1 MYVLPYGQMSLWG
14 FLIKPQIYNIYLFL
28 FSLVLIVPL
37 DFDITSKVS
46 RLKGILRIGPHN
58 KDFLSII
65 FGSLLGDAYAEK
77 RAGGLGTRINFYQEA
92 VHVGYLYYLHK
103 LFSNLGYCNPKIP
116 VVTSRLGPKGKI
128 RQIVRFRT
136 WTYTSFNWIHELW
149 YKNNIKQ
156 VPANIAEYLTPLA
169 LAIWIMDDG
178 CKVGKGL
185 KFSTNSFSYN
195 ECLNLVKALNDNFN
209 LKASV
214 QSAGSNDQ
222 YVIYIW
228 KESMND
234 LRNIVSPYI
243 IPEMKYKIF

>member
-1 MYVLPYGQMSLWG
+1 MSLWG

-58 KDFLSII
+58 KDVLSII

-92 VHVGYLYYLHK
+92 VHVEYLYSLHK

-136 WTYTSFNWIHELW
+136 
-149 YKNNIKQ
+149 
-156 VPANIAEYLTPLA
+156 
-169 LAIWIMDDG
+169 
-178 CKVGKGL
+178 
-185 KFSTNSFSYN
+185 
-195 ECLNLVKALNDNFN
+195 
-209 LKASV
+209 
-214 QSAGSNDQ
+214 
-222 YVIYIW
+222 
-228 KESMND
+228 
-234 LRNIVSPYI
+234 
-243 IPEMKYKIF
+243 

>member
-37 DFDITSKVS
+37 DFYITSKVS

-58 KDFLSII
+58 KDVLSII

-92 VHVGYLYYLHK
+92 VHVGYLYFLHK

-116 VVTSRLGPKGKI
+116 VVTSRLGPKGKL

-195 ECLNLVKALNDNFN
+195 ECLILVKALNDNFN

-214 QSAGSNDQ
+214 QSAGSNEQ

-243 IPEMKYKIF
+243 IPEMKYKII

>member
-58 KDFLSII
+58 KDVLSII

-77 RAGGLGTRINFYQEA
+77 RAGGLGTRIIFYQEA

-178 CKVGKGL
+178 FKVGKGL

-195 ECLNLVKALNDNFN
+195 ECLILVKALNDNFN